1 MAAKTVR
8 AFKLSHEGAARL
20 SVSAPIHRQELISS
34 PQSWVGVA
42 HTVAGL
48 ASAWHHHSG
57 NDTYGYVISG
67 RVRIEFGP
75 AGEESVEIGSGEV
88 FHVPSRIIHR
98 EVTIGVEPGVI
109 FLVRVGTGEPV
120 VNVERPELS

>member
-1 MAAKTVR
+1 MAIEKVR
-8 AFKLSHEGAARL
+8 VFKLPHEAATGL
-20 SVSAPIHRQELISS
+20 SASTPIKRQELITS

-42 HTVAGL
+42 HTMAGL
-48 ASAWHHHSG
+48 ASAWHHHSS

-75 AGEESVEIGSGEV
+75 GGEESVEIGSGEV

-98 EVTIGVEPGVI
+98 EITVGVEPGVI